1 MDYEIFVQA
10 FNHEEQKQGGG
21 GGGGGVFSC
30 KYIVKLTYCTY
41 IVWITNHKTQ
51 YFFVM

>member
-10 FNHEEQKQGGG
+10 FNHEEQSRGEGE
-21 GGGGGVFSC
+21 VFSC

-41 IVWITNHKTQ
+41 VVWITNHETQ